1 MYSQP
6 SQLKTITPGSSLQGA
21 VDENVAARNKEAM
34 DMARGIRDKGVANG
48 VAAQLGD
55 NKFGLGEGLQLGEL
69 AAKALLMARGYDRV
83 PLRQASSPI
92 TQASYDPTRALQQGT
107 YAYNAAADQMR
118 NTTSRSA
125 LVGNIQQLTANA
137 ARTSGSTMA
146 QYDQMNRQA
155 RTQYEGQMAAR
166 EQQNIGYK
174 LQNEQVRQ
182 QDEAQFYNNLDTLLT
197 SVGNYGRAKVGQQ
210 TNQKAVEL
218 LLQAFP
224 QIAKYI
230 NV

>member
-1 MYSQP
+1 M
-6 SQLKTITPGSSLQGA
+6 
-21 VDENVAARNKEAM
+21 AARNKEAL

-55 NKFGLGEGLQLGEL
+55 NKLGLGEGLQLGEL